1 MGISWGTLDV
11 NGNSLTFHQL
21 KAADYGAVLANNV
34 DKRATITLDY
44 ALRADKVALNG
55 WSESGKGTAGNLYKY
70 NNPYTNT
77 TDYFILKQSTYGY
90 FPTDQSSN
98 ATGSLWGT
106 VRGCTETGS

>member
-1 MGISWGTLDV
+1 MGGTLDV

-90 FPTDQSSN
+90 FPHGPEQQRHL
-98 ATGSLWGT
+98 GVCGGT
-106 VRGCTETGS
+106 VRGMHRNW

>member
-55 WSESGKGTAGNLYKY
+55 WSESGKRNCRK
-70 NNPYTNT
+70 
-77 TDYFILKQSTYGY
+77 FI
-90 FPTDQSSN
+90 
-98 ATGSLWGT
+98 
-106 VRGCTETGS
+106 